1 MLEEVDKGFQM
12 TITSMWKE
20 TEGKT
25 DEMDVKMENF
35 NGVLDLKK
43 NQVGILVLRN
53 KKKIRKEVK

>member
-1 MLEEVDKGFQM
+1 M
-12 TITSMWKE
+12 TITRMLKE

-25 DEMDVKMENF
+25 DEMDEKMENF
-35 NGVLDLKK
+35 NAVLHLKK